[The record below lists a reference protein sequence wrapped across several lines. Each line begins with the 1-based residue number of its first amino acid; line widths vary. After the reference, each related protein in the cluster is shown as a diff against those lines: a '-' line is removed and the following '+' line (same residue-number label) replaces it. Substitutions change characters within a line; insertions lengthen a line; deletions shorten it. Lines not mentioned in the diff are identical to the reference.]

1 MSTERKLFAGALIP
15 TVAVALISLA
25 LSTFLR
31 GGAGLGGAL
40 LAQFVV
46 VIFFAVSIAVSRIT
60 AKADPMM
67 VMMLAMFS
75 YFAKI
80 MFFGLFLILVT
91 KFVPEQY
98 CDKYAFGFSA
108 IAATFAWLAGE
119 IRSYLGLK
127 LHLDLPKVD
136 TPTKKD

>member
-1 MSTERKLFAGALIP
+1 MSSERKLFTGALIP
-15 TVAVALISLA
+15 TLIVAAISIA
-25 LSTFLR
+25 LSTYLKGR
-31 GGAGLGGAL
+31 AGFGGAL
-40 LAQFVV
+40 LAQFIV
-46 VIFFAVSIAVSRIT
+46 VIFFAVSIAVSRVT

-91 KFVPEQY
+91 KFVPADY
-98 CDKYAFGFSA
+98 CNKYAFGFSA

-127 LHLDLPKVD
+127 LHLDLPAR
-136 TPTKKD
+136 KD

>member
-1 MSTERKLFAGALIP
+1 MSSESKLFKGALIP
-15 TVAVALISLA
+15 TIVVGVISIIV
-25 LSTFLR
+25 STFAKGSAGF
-31 GGAGLGGAL
+31 GGAA

-46 VIFFAVSIAVSRIT
+46 VIFFAISIAVSRYT

-80 MFFGLFLILVT
+80 MFFGIFLLLVT
-91 KFVPEQY
+91 KLVPEDF
-98 CDKYAFGFSA
+98 CNKYAFGFSA

-119 IRSYLGLK
+119 IRSYLALK
-127 LHLDLPKVD
+127 VHLDLPDVD
-136 TPTKKD
+136 LQEKRG